1 MKKVYQTIID
11 PGKGNCMQ
19 AAVASLFEEELENV
33 PNFISFGD
41 DWWQEFVKYFESKG
55 YKETTY
61 LYNPIL
67 FPETL
72 PEWSLDRLEEFE
84 GIKGLFYA
92 TVNSPKFNPEGLPSG
107 ITHAVIVNKDFNIA
121 HDPNPANV
129 NIKYP
134 LHEEK
139 YNGIRSI
146 EIFEKVST

>member
-11 PGKGNCMQ
+11 PGFGNCMQ

-41 DWWQEFVKYFESKG
+41 EWWIEFVKYFESKG

-61 LYNPIL
+61 LYNPVM
-67 FPETL
+67 FPKTL
-72 PEWSLDRLEEFE
+72 PKWSLERLKEFK
-84 GIKGLFYA
+84 GINGFFYA
-92 TVNSPKFNPEGLPSG
+92 TVNSPKFNPEGNLSG
-107 ITHAVIVNKDFNIA
+107 ICHAVIIDKDFNIV
-121 HDPNPANV
+121 HDVNPNNV

-139 YNGIRSI
+139 YNGIRSV
-146 EIFEKVST
+146 EIFEKI